1 MCGHRLVTVPSVTTA
16 PPAWIPADKLSPLDE
31 KLGIRIIDFDPDRL
45 VATMPVAGNEQ
56 PFGLLHGGASCA
68 LMETIGS
75 WAGALHAGPG
85 KQVVG
90 IELNAS
96 YLRGATSG
104 VVTAVCTPVRR
115 GRTLSTFLIEITD
128 ESGRPTATG
137 RLTTLTKEG

>member
-1 MCGHRLVTVPSVTTA
+1 MTTA
-16 PPAWIPADKLSPLDE
+16 PPDWIPADKLSPLDD
-31 KLGIRIIDFDPDRL
+31 KLGIKITDYNPDRM
-45 VATMPVAGNEQ
+45 VATMPVEGNEQ

-75 WAGALHAGPG
+75 WAGALHAGPD

-128 ESGRPTATG
+128 DQGRPTATG
-137 RLTTLTKEG
+137 RLTCLTKD

>member
-1 MCGHRLVTVPSVTTA
+1 MCDDRLATVPSVTTA

-75 WAGALHAGPG
+75 WAGALHAGPD

-137 RLTTLTKEG
+137 RLTCLTKGD

>member
-75 WAGALHAGPG
+75 WAGALHAGPD

-137 RLTTLTKEG
+137 RLTCLTKGD

>member
-1 MCGHRLVTVPSVTTA
+1 MATP
-16 PPAWIPADKLSPLDE
+16 PPAWAPADKLSPLDE
-31 KLGIRIIDFDPDRL
+31 KLGIAITDFDPDRM

-56 PFGLLHGGASCA
+56 PFGLLHGGATCA

-90 IELNAS
+90 IELNVS

-115 GRTLSTFLIEITD
+115 GRTLTTFLIEVTD
-128 ESGRPTATG
+128 ESGRPTAAG
-137 RLTTLTKEG
+137 RLTCLTKEA

>member
-1 MCGHRLVTVPSVTTA
+1 VTIAA
-16 PPAWIPADKLSPLDE
+16 PPAWFPAGRLSPLDE
-31 KLGIRIIDFDPDRL
+31 KLGIRVVDYDPART
-45 VATMPVAGNEQ
+45 VATMPVEGNEQ

-75 WAGALHAGPG
+75 WAGALHAGPD

-104 VVTAVCTPVRR
+104 TVTAVCTPVRR

-137 RLTTLTKEG
+137 RLTCLTKD

>member
-1 MCGHRLVTVPSVTTA
+1 MCDHRLVTVAPVTTA

-75 WAGALHAGPG
+75 WAGALHAGPD

-128 ESGRPTATG
+128 ESGRPTASG
-137 RLTTLTKEG
+137 RLTCLTKGD